1 MEKKIQ
7 IFRQINVKNFI
18 ADQYVTDQVF
28 YESKDGTK
36 IPMFIVRDKNLELN
50 GKTPTI
56 LYGYGGFNIAM
67 QPYFSV
73 SRVMWVQHFG
83 GIYAVANLRGGK

>member
-1 MEKKIQ
+1 M
-7 IFRQINVKNFI
+7 KNFT
-18 ADQYVTDQVF
+18 AENFVTNQVF

-36 IPMFIVRDKNLELN
+36 VPMFIVHEKSLKLN
-50 GKTPTI
+50 GKNPTI

-73 SRVMWVQHFG
+73 SRVMWLQHFAG
-83 GIYAVANLRGGK
+83 VYAVANMRGGKCVIFRFSKA